1 MSLED
6 AIQSLSSL
14 RAIGLDPTH
23 EEEKI
28 ITHDL
33 RGAPLLGEL
42 VEVGTGGGG
51 SGI

>member
-1 MSLED
+1 MSIED
-6 AIQSLSSL
+6 ASQSLSPV

-42 VEVGTGGGG
+42 VEVGTAGGG